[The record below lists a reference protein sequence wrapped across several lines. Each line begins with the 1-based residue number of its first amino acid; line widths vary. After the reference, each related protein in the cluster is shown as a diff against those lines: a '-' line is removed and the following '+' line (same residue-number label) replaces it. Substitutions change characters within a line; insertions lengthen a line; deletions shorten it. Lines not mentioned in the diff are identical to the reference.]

1 MHQADRHNIPFLAS
15 ALTFD
20 GLLAA
25 IPFLLL
31 LLVGLTHVARLSSGS
46 SVQDLHLLFQRIVPP
61 NADIN
66 GMGPFASIERFLVGF
81 TRARAAV
88 SYVALPL
95 FLWFATRLF
104 ASIRTSLNLVYDVPR
119 RAGRHFV
126 VSYLTGKLRDMMMV
140 LLTVGLL
147 SMNAVLTAGIKILS
161 ARSDA
166 WGATEPWLKFFVSG
180 LGQVLT
186 QVTAFAFSV
195 SLFYL
200 VYRHAA
206 HQRLPRAAA
215 LVGSIFTAGLFE
227 VAKRLYGWYLVHLAV
242 VNRFAADASTTA
254 ALLFV
259 LWMYYTALVF
269 LIGAV
274 VAETWDLLSRQKSEP
289 QPVQLAV

>member
-1 MHQADRHNIPFLAS
+1 
-15 ALTFD
+15 
-20 GLLAA
+20 
-25 IPFLLL
+25 
-31 LLVGLTHVARLSSGS
+31 VGLTHVARLSSGS
-46 SVQDLHLLFQRIVPP
+46 SVQDLHLLFQRFVPL

-66 GMGPFASIERFLVGF
+66 GAGPFAGIEKFLVGF
-81 TRARAAV
+81 TRARTTV
-88 SYVALPL
+88 SYFALPL

-104 ASIRTSLNLVYDVPR
+104 ASIRTSLNLVYDAPR
-119 RAGRHFV
+119 RPGRHFV

-147 SMNAVLTAGIKILS
+147 SVNAALTAGLKVLG
-161 ARSDA
+161 ARSTA
-166 WGATEPWLKFFVSG
+166 LGATHPLLRFLVSG

-186 QVTAFAFSV
+186 ESAAFLFSV
-195 SLFYL
+195 FLFYL

-206 HQRLPRAAA
+206 HQRLPRGAA
-215 LVGSIFTAGLFE
+215 LAGSVFTAGLFE

-242 VNRFAADASTTA
+242 VNRFSADASTGA

-274 VAETWDLLSRQKSEP
+274 VAETWGLLSRQRKAASEGI
-289 QPVQLAV
+289 QLAV